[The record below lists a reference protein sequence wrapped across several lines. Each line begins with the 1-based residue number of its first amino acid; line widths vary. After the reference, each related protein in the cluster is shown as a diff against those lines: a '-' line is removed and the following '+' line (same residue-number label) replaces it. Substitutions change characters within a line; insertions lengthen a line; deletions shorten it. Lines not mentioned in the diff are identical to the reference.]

1 MENEYKYE
9 KILDQEFI
17 VTKSQTASED
27 TCLTISLMMQRAFLS
42 LGLFSSAKKRKETYK
57 FIIECCKILRSY
69 DEMHPTQETTQYNE
83 MQ

>member
-17 VTKSQTASED
+17 VPKSQTASED

-42 LGLFSSAKKRKETYK
+42 LGLFSSTKKERKP
-57 FIIECCKILRSY
+57 ISLL
-69 DEMHPTQETTQYNE
+69 
-83 MQ
+83 